1 MEWYGWVGKYL
12 SVDLTHK
19 TVKTETLDPDFARKY
34 VGGLGFGLKF
44 LYDESKP
51 GMDAFDPETPLVFA
65 TGPVCAT
72 DAPASGGYLV
82 ITHSPLT
89 NTVCQAE
96 ANGFFGYRLKA
107 AGFDFIVIRG
117 KAEKPVYLWVHD
129 DMAEIRDA
137 SAVWGKGTHETEKLI
152 KAEVGEKNASVAS
165 IGQAGEHLV
174 RYASI
179 NSDFGHSAS
188 SGGPGAVMGS
198 KNLKAIA
205 AFGIR
210 EASVF
215 DPERTKQMVTEWI
228 ENVNGNEVT
237 KGFAEYG
244 TAVGLPMYNQIGDLT
259 TNNLTTNLY
268 AYADE
273 ISGVGIHTSHRTV
286 VKPCYK
292 CPLNHCHWTYFNDE
306 KYGFVRADEPEFEGM
321 AGFGSNWGIHDV
333 DQILWINHLADDY
346 GMCLKSLSFVV
357 SLVMECY
364 EKELI
369 GPEQLGGLEMR
380 FGNGEAAAELMRKIA
395 YREGIG
401 NLLGENLRTIA
412 ETIGGEAVN
421 MVVEIK
427 GGGIQMHDQ
436 RSLWGFLLASAVSD
450 FSATVSSGII
460 NLFPPVE
467 IGFNEPIPGGSRD
480 HQAYGTAHMVPPGIL
495 MDVFVVCG
503 FPGPLLGTPTKIMVD
518 TLSAITGVNYSMDE
532 FKKAMYRIQSLA
544 RSFNIR
550 HGLTPE
556 DDIPSERLLSAP
568 VDGGA
573 KGRSVKPYI
582 QGMVKEYYREM
593 GWDEK
598 TSKPLR
604 STLKNL
610 DLEFVIPDLWE

>member
-1 MEWYGWVGKYL
+1 MEWYGWMGKYL

-19 TVKTETLDPDFARKY
+19 TVKVEDLDPDFARKY
-34 VGGLGFGLKF
+34 VGGLGFGMKI

-51 GMDAFDPETPLVFA
+51 GMDAFDPEIPLIFA
-65 TGPVCAT
+65 TGPVGAT

-82 ITHSPLT
+82 ITQSPLT

-107 AGFDFIVIRG
+107 AGFDFVVFRG

-129 DMAEIRDA
+129 DTAELRDA
-137 SAVWGKGTHETEKLI
+137 SKLWGKGTHETEELI

-165 IGQAGEHLV
+165 IGQAGESLV

-205 AFGIR
+205 AFGNR
-210 EASVF
+210 QARVY
-215 DPERTKQMVTEWI
+215 DPERTRKMVAAWVDS
-228 ENVNGNEVT
+228 VNGNEAA
-237 KGFAEYG
+237 KGLGEYG
-244 TAVGLPMYNQIGDLT
+244 TAVGLPLYNQIGDLP
-259 TNNLTTNLY
+259 TNNLTTNVFP
-268 AYADE
+268 YADE
-273 ISGVGIHTSHRTV
+273 ISGVGIHSTHKTL

-292 CPLNHCHWTYFNDE
+292 CPINHCHWTYFNDP
-306 KYGFVRADEPEFEGM
+306 KYGLERADEPEYEGM

-333 DQILWINHLADDY
+333 DQILWLNHLADDY
-346 GMCLKSLSFVV
+346 GMCLKSLTFVV
-357 SLVMECY
+357 GLMMECY

-369 GPEQLGGLEMR
+369 GPEQLGGLNLR
-380 FGNGEAAAELMRKIA
+380 FGNGDAAAELMHKIA

-401 NLLGENLRTIA
+401 KLLGENLRTIA

-421 MVVEIK
+421 MVVEVK
-427 GGGIQMHDQ
+427 GAGIQVHDQ
-436 RSLWGFLLASAVSD
+436 RSIWGTLLASAICD
-450 FSATVSSGII
+450 FSATICSGGLI
-460 NLFPPVE
+460 NLFPQPEV
-467 IGFNEPIPGGSRD
+467 GFNEPIPGDSREN
-480 HQAYGTAHMVPPGIL
+480 QAWVTAQTIPQGMMG
-495 MDVFVVCG
+495 DVFVVCG
-503 FPGPLLGTPTKIMVD
+503 FPGSFFGVPSQIMVD
-518 TLSAITGVNYSMDE
+518 TLSAITGEYNLEE
-532 FKKAMYRIQSLA
+532 FKRAMYRIENLA
-544 RSFNIR
+544 RAYNIR
-550 HGLTPE
+550 HGLIPE

-573 KGRSVKPYI
+573 KGRSIKPFI
-582 QGMVKEYYREM
+582 QGMVKEYYRVM

-604 STLKNL
+604 STLKDL
-610 DLEFVIPDLWE
+610 DLEYVIPDLWG